1 MDERS
6 LSKLRENRIAEIRP
20 DIQCDMAGCQEDIPG
35 VSRYREMSK
44 RKGILGNII
53 GKRVRRYRVLKRIS
67 DISDSKVSGVLV
79 TGH

>member
-6 LSKLRENRIAEIRP
+6 LSEIRENRIEKIRP

-44 RKGILGNII
+44 RKGILGNVK
-53 GKRVRRYRVLKRIS
+53 GKSVRRYRVLKMIS
-67 DISDSKVSGVLV
+67 DISDSKVSGVLE

>member
-6 LSKLRENRIAEIRP
+6 LSEIRENRIEKIRP

-53 GKRVRRYRVLKRIS
+53 GKRVKRYRVLKMIS
-67 DISDSKVSGVLV
+67 DISDSKVSGVLE

>member
-6 LSKLRENRIAEIRP
+6 LSEIRENRIEKIRP

-35 VSRYREMSK
+35 VSRYREVSK

-53 GKRVRRYRVLKRIS
+53 GKRVRRYRVLKMIS

>member
-6 LSKLRENRIAEIRP
+6 LSEIRENRIEKIRP
-20 DIQCDMAGCQEDIPG
+20 DIQCDMAGCQEDILG

-44 RKGILGNII
+44 RKGILGNVK
-53 GKRVRRYRVLKRIS
+53 GKSVRRYRVLKMIS
-67 DISDSKVSGVLV
+67 DISDSKVSRVLE

>member
-6 LSKLRENRIAEIRP
+6 LSEIRENRIEKIRP

-44 RKGILGNII
+44 RKGILGNVK
-53 GKRVRRYRVLKRIS
+53 GKSVRRYRVLEMIS
-67 DISDSKVSGVLV
+67 DISDSKVSEVLE

>member
-6 LSKLRENRIAEIRP
+6 LSEIRENRIEKIRP

-35 VSRYREMSK
+35 ISRYREMSK
-44 RKGILGNII
+44 RKGILGNVK
-53 GKRVRRYRVLKRIS
+53 GKSVRRYRVLEMIS
-67 DISDSKVSGVLV
+67 DISDSKVSRVLE

>member
-6 LSKLRENRIAEIRP
+6 LSEIRENRIEKIRP

-44 RKGILGNII
+44 RKGILGNVK
-53 GKRVRRYRVLKRIS
+53 GKSVRRYRVLKMIS
-67 DISDSKVSGVLV
+67 DISDSKVSRVLE

>member
-1 MDERS
+1 MDEKS
-6 LSKLRENRIAEIRP
+6 LSIIRENRIEKIRP

-44 RKGILGNII
+44 RKGILGNVK
-53 GKRVRRYRVLKRIS
+53 GKSVRRYRVLKVIS
-67 DISDSKVSGVLV
+67 DISDSKVSRVLE